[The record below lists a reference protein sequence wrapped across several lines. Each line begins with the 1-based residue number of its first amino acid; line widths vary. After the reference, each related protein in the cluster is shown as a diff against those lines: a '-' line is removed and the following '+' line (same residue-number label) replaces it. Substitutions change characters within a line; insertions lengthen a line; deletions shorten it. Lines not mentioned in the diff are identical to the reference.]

1 MAADQRGLAGL
12 HPVSV
17 QTENEF
23 QPALTGQ
30 PGVMGRLKEQRLLIS
45 VHQLV
50 TDLHSKDDL
59 GGDPVS
65 KPWQTKNAITNG

>member
-1 MAADQRGLAGL
+1 
-12 HPVSV
+12 
-17 QTENEF
+17 
-23 QPALTGQ
+23 
-30 PGVMGRLKEQRLLIS
+30 MGRLKEQRLLIS